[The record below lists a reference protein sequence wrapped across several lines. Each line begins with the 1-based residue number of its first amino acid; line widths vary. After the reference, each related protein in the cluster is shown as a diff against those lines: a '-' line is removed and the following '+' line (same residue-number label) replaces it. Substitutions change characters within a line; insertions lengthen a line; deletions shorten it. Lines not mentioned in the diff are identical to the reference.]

1 MFEQNKSFEVSK
13 KFFELLENKLKNLNP
28 SFKGYYNVFNNHRE
42 QGLQL
47 ITYADNEVED
57 DLCIWSCMCR
67 NSDEIMV
74 VIADRQCSDNNSM
87 FNDKALK
94 NVKYFSQNDYNSATD
109 YALNVIKKN
118 FPRHL
123 DQNYNY
129 KFTCNKSLS
138 DLERIIND
146 AENLDYEDYYDLA
159 TFEEDNAFCDLII
172 LDGEIGLRYSKYLNE
187 EHSEFEN
194 MYFEKFVPD
203 LTSSITLMLGMKQ
216 KLNNFI
222 DDEIEYDIQIGI

>member
-1 MFEQNKSFEVSK
+1 MNYLGFTSFQTFFIWKEKNYILDYLFKINISIDSEFSTIVSSI
-13 KFFELLENKLKNLNP
+13 NT
-28 SFKGYYNVFNNHRE
+28 S
-42 QGLQL
+42 
-47 ITYADNEVED
+47 
-57 DLCIWSCMCR
+57 LCILLIIHCFTITFIPLEEHSY
-67 NSDEIMV
+67 SE
-74 VIADRQCSDNNSM
+74 
-87 FNDKALK
+87 FF
-94 NVKYFSQNDYNSATD
+94 KY
-109 YALNVIKKN
+109 
-118 FPRHL
+118 
-123 DQNYNY
+123 
-129 KFTCNKSLS
+129 
-138 DLERIIND
+138 LERIIND